1 MFHLVSSGHA
11 LKYNTNVII
20 YLFQIFIKC
29 NRIDIPKKK
38 KEKKKMQISKWYI
51 KQYHQE
57 YMIFL
62 TERVFGEKFIHL
74 STLGFSDKNILS
86 KYILHKNEEPK

>member
-1 MFHLVSSGHA
+1 
-11 LKYNTNVII
+11 
-20 YLFQIFIKC
+20 
-29 NRIDIPKKK
+29 
-38 KEKKKMQISKWYI
+38 MQISKWYI

>member
-1 MFHLVSSGHA
+1 MFHLVFSAHT

-38 KEKKKMQISKWYI
+38 EKKKMQISKWYI

-57 YMIFL
+57 Y
-62 TERVFGEKFIHL
+62 VN
-74 STLGFSDKNILS
+74 S
-86 KYILHKNEEPK
+86 